1 MKIDKE
7 VIKKITIGAGKI
19 FAYGSLILLSTRL
32 RKEVRNI
39 YYDDIIDFEDY
50 DKRID
55 CEDYNDA
62 IECIIN
68 SDMSSYYK
76 NVALKMVKKDMDKKY
91 YKAVSAI
98 VSGDDT
104 DYYKVTMI
112 NGLYNDKDQA

>member
-7 VIKKITIGAGKI
+7 AIKKITIVTGKI

-50 DKRID
+50 DKHID
-55 CEDYNDA
+55 CEGYNDA
-62 IECIIN
+62 IESIIN

-76 NVALKMVKKDMDKKY
+76 KRCIENGKKGY
-91 YKAVSAI
+91 
-98 VSGDDT
+98 GR
-104 DYYKVTMI
+104 
-112 NGLYNDKDQA
+112 